1 MVSYMILY
9 HAAVVASCLCHFLLD
24 HVERPDLE
32 GYAWLTEVSRGTVVG
47 EEMVL
52 VAHLVA

>member
-1 MVSYMILY
+1 MILY